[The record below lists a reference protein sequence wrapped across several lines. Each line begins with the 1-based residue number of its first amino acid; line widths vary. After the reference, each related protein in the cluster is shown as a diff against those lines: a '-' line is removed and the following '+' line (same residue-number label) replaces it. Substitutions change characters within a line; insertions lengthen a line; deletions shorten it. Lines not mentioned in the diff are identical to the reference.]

1 MCSAASWIKE
11 WQDLIAGIIGFGGA
25 IAAIFYTS
33 LSERRKRTADAKALR
48 QSIGVEL
55 RRMSDDA
62 LRSYTLLKNARDRE
76 NAISMMDEPGGRQRV
91 MNSVKIARPIIYP
104 NVAAQ
109 IVSMGKN
116 ARRVVYFYSQLA
128 MCTDLVARIQSVGS
142 NWDSREEDTQEVLHL
157 LRKALKAGQDARLHL
172 EAIHEDVTDVDKR
185 FADRLQKELGT
196 D

>member
-1 MCSAASWIKE
+1 
-11 WQDLIAGIIGFGGA
+11 
-25 IAAIFYTS
+25 
-33 LSERRKRTADAKALR
+33 
-48 QSIGVEL
+48 
-55 RRMSDDA
+55 
-62 LRSYTLLKNARDRE
+62 
-76 NAISMMDEPGGRQRV
+76 
-91 MNSVKIARPIIYP
+91 
-104 NVAAQ
+104 
-109 IVSMGKN
+109 
-116 ARRVVYFYSQLA
+116 